1 MLLRMVLYDTRYNET
16 IAADD
21 GRELPATWFRPRAP
35 RGAVLLLPAMAT
47 PASFYRPLARW
58 LHENGFLTLS
68 FDYRGTGSRAELR
81 AEAGDLIRWAG
92 DAASALEAL
101 VERADGLPV
110 TWLGHSLGG
119 QVLPFAHHGLVD
131 RAVVVASGNGYWKHN
146 APAVRRRAPMLW
158 HTLAPAAIVAAGYF
172 PGRRLGIIGDVP
184 ANVMRQWR
192 RWCLSPGYF
201 EVDVPRIRERVAH
214 VTTQVTSM
222 WFTDDELLTADAIDA
237 MDALYVGTSV
247 ERLRLD
253 PAELGVERVGHH
265 GFFRESNRALWQ
277 SLLLPRLATL
287 GGSAEATVQPTEIRA
302 ERPAA

>member
-1 MLLRMVLYDTRYNET
+1 
-16 IAADD
+16 
-21 GRELPATWFRPRAP
+21 
-35 RGAVLLLPAMAT
+35 
-47 PASFYRPLARW
+47 
-58 LHENGFLTLS
+58 
-68 FDYRGTGSRAELR
+68 
-81 AEAGDLIRWAG
+81 
-92 DAASALEAL
+92 
-101 VERADGLPV
+101 
-110 TWLGHSLGG
+110 
-119 QVLPFAHHGLVD
+119 
-131 RAVVVASGNGYWKHN
+131 
-146 APAVRRRAPMLW
+146 
-158 HTLAPAAIVAAGYF
+158 
-172 PGRRLGIIGDVP
+172 
-184 ANVMRQWR
+184 
-192 RWCLSPGYF
+192 
-201 EVDVPRIRERVAH
+201 VPRIRERVAH